1 MGNLGKAGGGGVI
14 RDHRGC
20 WVQGF
25 ARKIGNTSSVIAEFC
40 ALRDGLTMAAQLGL
54 TNLEVEMDAKIV
66 IDLVL
71 SNANSNYAYS
81 SLLNDCRSLLRK
93 FQQVKMQHVYR
104 EVNKVAY
111 GLARM
116 GCTQQ
121 ADFVTFTAPPSPE
134 VNSLA
139 LFDINDLYSLRRSA
153 NVVTAMDS

>member
-25 ARKIGNTSSVIAEFC
+25 ARKIGNTSNVIAEFW
-40 ALRDGLTMAAQLGL
+40 ALRDGLTTAAQLGL

-71 SNANSNYAYS
+71 SNANSNCAYS

-121 ADFVTFTAPPSPE
+121 ADFVTFTTPPYPK

-139 LFDINDLYSLRRSA
+139 LFDINDLYSLRRSV